1 MRLSFPRAAKCT
13 IDGIC
18 LIAGICL
25 LAAFCLIAAAPAPT
39 AAAPSDAWLVVP
51 GQSLGALRLGVP
63 TRTLYQTAGWG
74 QPDRTHGAGSVSYLY
89 YDRQRAAAGVRDD
102 QVVLIL
108 TTNDRYRTE
117 RGVGV
122 GQPSSTAVAAYGA
135 PSSGGGDE
143 RVLWY
148 DTIGLVLG
156 TGSGT
161 VIRIGVF
168 DPKAFVRALLADEK
182 PARDVVLTARPPKYG
197 DAPRTGASGGA
208 GAQARSALVTV
219 TLKNLSRGAKVL
231 NPNFFTLAD
240 RDGETYRY
248 DPSSF
253 RQTDACRST
262 VSVRP
267 GDTGTCS
274 LVFIIP
280 TGRSARTIIF
290 NDGASTDEYYF

>member
-1 MRLSFPRAAKCT
+1 MIT
-13 IDGIC
+13 
-18 LIAGICL
+18 GICL
-25 LAAFCLIAAAPAPT
+25 LAVLCLLASAPART

-51 GQSLGALRLGVP
+51 GQSMGALRLGVP
-63 TRTLYQTAGWG
+63 ARTLYQTAGWG
-74 QPDRTHGAGSVSYLY
+74 QPDRTHAAGSVSYLY
-89 YDRQRAAAGVRDD
+89 YDRQRTAAGVRDD

-108 TTNDRYRTE
+108 TTSERYRTE

-122 GQPSSTAVAAYGA
+122 GQPASAAVAAYGA

-148 DTIGLVLG
+148 DAIGLVLG

-168 DPKAFVRALLADEK
+168 DPKAFVRALLADER
-182 PARDVVLTARPPKYG
+182 PARDIVLTARPVKYG
-197 DAPRTGASGGA
+197 D
-208 GAQARSALVTV
+208 AQARSATVTV
-219 TLKNLSRGAKVL
+219 TLKNFGRGAKVL

-240 RDGETYRY
+240 REGETYRY

-274 LVFIIP
+274 LVFVIP
-280 TGRSARTIIF
+280 TGRSARTVVF
-290 NDGASTDEYYF
+290 NDGASTDEYYFN

>member
-1 MRLSFPRAAKCT
+1 MRRPTSHAVRHALT
-13 IDGIC
+13 GIC
-18 LIAGICL
+18 LIAGLCL
-25 LAAFCLIAAAPAPT
+25 LAHAPART

-51 GQSLGALRLGVP
+51 GQALGALRLGVP

-74 QPDRTHGAGSVSYLY
+74 QPDRTYSAGSVTYMY
-89 YDRQRAAAGVRDD
+89 YDRQRTAAGVRDD

-108 TTNDRYRTE
+108 TTHERYRTE

-122 GQPSSTAVAAYGA
+122 GQPTSAAAAAYGA

-168 DPKAFVRALLADEK
+168 DLKAFVRALLADER
-182 PARDVVLTARPPKYG
+182 PARDVVLTARPVKYG
-197 DAPRTGASGGA
+197 DAPV
-208 GAQARSALVTV
+208 RSALVTV
-219 TLKNLSRGAKVL
+219 TLKNLSRGGKVL

-240 RDGETYRY
+240 REGETYRY

-253 RQTDACRST
+253 RQNDVCRSS

-274 LVFIIP
+274 LVFVIP
-280 TGRSARTIIF
+280 AGRSARAIFF

>member
-1 MRLSFPRAAKCT
+1 ML
-13 IDGIC
+13 
-18 LIAGICL
+18 AGLCL
-25 LAAFCLIAAAPAPT
+25 LAYPPVRM
-39 AAAPSDAWLVVP
+39 AAAPSDAWSVVP
-51 GQSLGALRLGVP
+51 GQALGTLRLGVP

-74 QPDRTHGAGSVSYLY
+74 QPDRTHATGSVSYLY
-89 YDRQRAAAGVRDD
+89 YDRQRTAAGVRDD
-102 QVVLIL
+102 QVILIL
-108 TTNDRYRTE
+108 TTSERYRTE

-122 GQPSSTAVAAYGA
+122 GQPASAAATAYGA

-148 DTIGLVLG
+148 DAIGLVLG

-168 DPKAFVRALLADEK
+168 DPKTFVRALLADER
-182 PARDVVLTARPPKYG
+182 PARDVVLTARPPKYS
-197 DAPRTGASGGA
+197 D
-208 GAQARSALVTV
+208 AQARSALVTI
-219 TLKNLSRGAKVL
+219 TFKNLSRGAKVL
-231 NPNFFTLAD
+231 NPNFFSLAD

-253 RQTDACRST
+253 RQADACRST

-274 LVFIIP
+274 LVFVIP
-280 TGRSARTIIF
+280 AGRSARTIVF

>member
-1 MRLSFPRAAKCT
+1 MRLSLRHAAKRT
-13 IDGIC
+13 ITGIRLLAGIR
-18 LIAGICL
+18 LIAGICV
-25 LAAFCLIAAAPAPT
+25 LAVFCLIAAAPAST
-39 AAAPSDAWLVVP
+39 AAAPSDAWLIVP
-51 GQSLGALRLGVP
+51 GQSMGALRLGVP
-63 TRTLYQTAGWG
+63 TRTLYQAPGWG
-74 QPDRTHGAGSVSYLY
+74 QPDRTHAAGSVSYLY
-89 YDRQRAAAGVRDD
+89 YDRQRTAAGVRDD

-122 GQPSSTAVAAYGA
+122 GQPASAAVAAYGA

-148 DTIGLVLG
+148 DAIGLVLG

-168 DPKAFVRALLADEK
+168 DPKAFVRALLADER

-197 DAPRTGASGGA
+197 DA
-208 GAQARSALVTV
+208 QARSALVSI

-240 RDGETYRY
+240 REGETYRY

-253 RQTDACRST
+253 RQADACRST
-262 VSVRP
+262 VAVRP
-267 GDTGTCS
+267 GETGTCS
-274 LVFIIP
+274 LVFVIP
-280 TGRSARTIIF
+280 AGHSARTIVF